1 MSDAK
6 DGLQIVAVPPSG
18 WCDPATGTCYIDTD
32 DEAATVEASN
42 ENVAGAMT
50 DATER

>member
-18 WCDPATGTCYIDTD
+18 WCDPATGTCYIETD
-32 DEAATVEASN
+32 DEAATARRPTPVSSLA
-42 ENVAGAMT
+42 A
-50 DATER
+50 

>member
-6 DGLQIVAVPPSG
+6 AGLQIVAVPPSG

-32 DEAATVEASN
+32 DAAATAEAGN
-42 ENVAGAMT
+42 ENVASAIP